1 MRVLILTHPR
11 SGGFS
16 LLSWISRE
24 LGYTSY
30 HEPLQSEFRS
40 LIQNTPNVVVKE
52 DVSSVLLFF
61 PDIDTYMSKFD
72 RVIFHTRENLRDCA
86 ISRVR
91 QLETGES
98 HVVYAIDAA
107 WLAAHEAQITR
118 TEMESMGIHGAIL
131 SAASHFNGIG
141 ITTSYEGVYHS
152 GADIQRICQFIGVSD
167 PQWTEII
174 DPKRRLQGGDLGLL
188 QSRKKL
194 HLP

>member
-16 LLSWISRE
+16 LLSWISQE
-24 LGYTSY
+24 LGYTAY
-30 HEPLQSEFRS
+30 HEPLQSEFRA
-40 LIQNTPNVVVKE
+40 LCQYAPNIAVKE
-52 DVSSVLLFF
+52 DVSIVLSLF
-61 PDIDTYMSKFD
+61 PDLESFISKFD

-131 SAASHFNGIG
+131 SAASRFKGIG

-188 QSRKKL
+188 QPRKNL

>member
-16 LLSWISRE
+16 LLSWISQE
-24 LGYTSY
+24 LGHTSY
-30 HEPLQSEFRS
+30 HEPLQSGFREVC
-40 LIQNTPNVVVKE
+40 QKAPNVVVKE
-52 DVSSVLLFF
+52 DVSMVILCF
-61 PDIDTYMSKFD
+61 PDIDTYMNKFD
-72 RVIFHTRENLRDCA
+72 RVIFHTRESLRDCA

-107 WLAAHEAQITR
+107 WLAAHEAQIAR

-131 SAASHFNGIG
+131 SAASRFKGEG
-141 ITTSYEGVYHS
+141 ITTSYDGVYGS

-167 PQWTEII
+167 PQWTDILN
-174 DPKRRLQGGDLGLL
+174 PKRRLQGGDSDQLPAHKKTRLL
-188 QSRKKL
+188 
-194 HLP
+194 